1 MQAKTPPPPPYSIPR
16 SATSANINSSVRP
29 PLPNTDPL
37 PTDPGAREG
46 LLNHHASQ
54 LKKLA
59 DRVES
64 VNEWIEMDG
73 IVLERLLSDVRFQVH
88 KEHTEKAEA
97 VRNFPNQLALGNA
110 LGANIPRSSLMQD
123 Q

>member
-1 MQAKTPPPPPYSIPR
+1 M
-16 SATSANINSSVRP
+16 RP
-29 PLPNTDPL
+29 PIPNTDPL
-37 PTDPGAREG
+37 PTDLGALEG

-73 IVLERLLSDVRFQVH
+73 IVLARLLSDERYH
-88 KEHTEKAEA
+88 AEKEVAEKAEA
-97 VRNFPNQLALGNA
+97 VSNHIEAYVLWAGVELTTG
-110 LGANIPRSSLMQD
+110 RSSLMQV

>member
-1 MQAKTPPPPPYSIPR
+1 M
-16 SATSANINSSVRP
+16 RP

-37 PTDPGAREG
+37 PADPGALEG

-73 IVLERLLSDVRFQVH
+73 IVLERLLSDAMYH
-88 KEHTEKAEA
+88 LDKEEEAKAGA
-97 VRNFPNQLALGNA
+97 VRNFCLEGS
-110 LGANIPRSSLMQD
+110 IPEAD
-123 Q
+123 YP